1 MCNCVPKIAKYAH
14 FCRRKHNKRV
24 SKFCT
29 IFRPFCTFLRK
40 FVHSFFISNMNRSP
54 ARFLKTIGTFWGMS
68 VPTLKFFRIFFRGYK
83 SQKQPVGFFLVP
95 ENACIIKLPAQQLAV
110 PSQVSAP
117 KSFVEYIPDWSM
129 VIHSQCSQVG
139 LSRRA
144 FVENLPSNARIFV
157 ILPVYLRFWTH
168 SECYCAVWDS

>member
-54 ARFLKTIGTFWGMS
+54 ARFLKTIGNFWGMS
-68 VPTLKFFRIFFRGYK
+68 VLTLKLFLILFRGYK

-95 ENACIIKLPAQQLAV
+95 ENACIIKLPAQ
-110 PSQVSAP
+110 
-117 KSFVEYIPDWSM
+117 
-129 VIHSQCSQVG
+129 
-139 LSRRA
+139 
-144 FVENLPSNARIFV
+144 
-157 ILPVYLRFWTH
+157 
-168 SECYCAVWDS
+168 

>member
-1 MCNCVPKIAKYAH
+1 MAEVAIKRIFFPSSVMYCGFQILLNHLVVKFSIMDPVILSDFNKKKSQYMCNCVPKIAKYAH

-68 VPTLKFFRIFFRGYK
+68 VPTLKLFLILFRGYK

-95 ENACIIKLPAQQLAV
+95 ENACIIKLPAQ
-110 PSQVSAP
+110 
-117 KSFVEYIPDWSM
+117 
-129 VIHSQCSQVG
+129 
-139 LSRRA
+139 
-144 FVENLPSNARIFV
+144 
-157 ILPVYLRFWTH
+157 
-168 SECYCAVWDS
+168 

>member
-1 MCNCVPKIAKYAH
+1 MAEVANKRIFFPSSVMYCGFQILLNHLVIKFSIMDPAILSDFNKKKSQYMCNCVPKIAKYAH

-68 VPTLKFFRIFFRGYK
+68 VPTLKLFLILFRGYK

-95 ENACIIKLPAQQLAV
+95 ENACIIKLPAQ
-110 PSQVSAP
+110 
-117 KSFVEYIPDWSM
+117 
-129 VIHSQCSQVG
+129 
-139 LSRRA
+139 
-144 FVENLPSNARIFV
+144 
-157 ILPVYLRFWTH
+157 
-168 SECYCAVWDS
+168 

>member
-68 VPTLKFFRIFFRGYK
+68 VLTLKLFLILLEGISHK
-83 SQKQPVGFFLVP
+83 NSLQDFFLFQKMLVLS
-95 ENACIIKLPAQQLAV
+95 NCQLSSLL
-110 PSQVSAP
+110 SQARCQHLSLSQNTFLTGQWSSILSVP
-117 KSFVEYIPDWSM
+117 KS
-129 VIHSQCSQVG
+129 
-139 LSRRA
+139 
-144 FVENLPSNARIFV
+144 
-157 ILPVYLRFWTH
+157 PVQTGV
-168 SECYCAVWDS
+168 CGK

>member
-1 MCNCVPKIAKYAH
+1 MYCGFQILLNHLVVKFSIMDPVILSDFNKKKSQYMCNCVPKIAKYAH

-29 IFRPFCTFLRK
+29 IFRPFCSFLRT

-68 VPTLKFFRIFFRGYK
+68 VLTLKLFLILFRGYK

-95 ENACIIKLPAQQLAV
+95 ENACIIKLPAQ
-110 PSQVSAP
+110 
-117 KSFVEYIPDWSM
+117 
-129 VIHSQCSQVG
+129 
-139 LSRRA
+139 
-144 FVENLPSNARIFV
+144 
-157 ILPVYLRFWTH
+157 
-168 SECYCAVWDS
+168 